1 MAVPEASTFSERV
14 IELIKRIP
22 HGRVATY
29 GQIAACA
36 GNPFAARQVAWLL
49 HSSTRKHDLP
59 WQRVIN
65 SQGRISLKPRHGYE
79 VQRRMLRVEGVGFK
93 RDGSID
99 LKRYLWKP
107 RPR

>member
-1 MAVPEASTFSERV
+1 MAGSDTSTFSERV
-14 IELIKRIP
+14 VELIKSIP
-22 HGRVATY
+22 RGRVATY

-49 HSSTRKHDLP
+49 HSSTRKHNLP
-59 WQRVIN
+59 WQRVVN
-65 SQGRISLKPRHGYE
+65 SQGRISLKPRYGYE
-79 VQRRMLRVEGVGFK
+79 LQRRLLHAEGVGFK

-99 LKRYLWKP
+99 LRHHLWKP